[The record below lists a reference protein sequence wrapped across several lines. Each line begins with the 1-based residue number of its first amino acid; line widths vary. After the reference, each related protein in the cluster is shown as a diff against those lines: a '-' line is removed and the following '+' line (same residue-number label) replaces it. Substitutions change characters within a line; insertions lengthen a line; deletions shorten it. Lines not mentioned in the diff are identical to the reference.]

1 MDNEALF
8 FYSIV
13 DREII
18 FIRKELQNLPRD
30 QWTKTKV
37 YQDYRFCNVHRCY
50 DKTFKLLSV
59 LDNILAACG
68 YGNLHPGLRTVLRW
82 LASNDLIEWY
92 ISNLRYNT
100 ELALYIQEANCNHPE
115 HLFAYTL
122 DAYHHDTVKLCT
134 GSFIVKRFGR
144 DYEQMLNYYEVGTKF
159 YEKGIQAPE
168 PMTSKD
174 AVKFFKTNALYCA
187 EFTAYCIVSDWLY
200 LRPEKF
206 TDKYEW
212 TAYGPGA
219 FRGINILT
227 ETTRKTYLANLKQS
241 HTAWK
246 ENANEMLGYILKQTN
261 LTKEELDKLCE
272 DKGYLPMSKLITE
285 PLMLDVEHWLCEFA
299 KYCRGYSRRKYV
311 RSNDTL

>member
-1 MDNEALF
+1 MVDEVLY

-18 FIRKELQNLPRD
+18 FIRKELQKLPQD
-30 QWTKTKV
+30 EWTKTEV
-37 YQDYRFCNVHRCY
+37 YRKYRFCNVHRCY
-50 DKTFKLLSV
+50 DKTFKLLSI
-59 LDNILAACG
+59 LDKLLAAAG

-82 LASNDLIEWY
+82 LAGNDLIEWY
-92 ISNLRYNT
+92 IDNLRYET
-100 ELALYIQEANCNHPE
+100 ELAVYIQEANCGHPE
-115 HLFAYTL
+115 QLFAFTL
-122 DAYHHDTVKLCT
+122 DAYQHDLVKLCT

-144 DYEQMLNYYEVGTKF
+144 DYDQMLSYYKVGTEF
-159 YEKGIQAPE
+159 YEKGIQDPE

-174 AVKFFKTNALYCA
+174 AVKFFKKNAMYCA

-219 FRGINILT
+219 FRGINLLKP
-227 ETTRKTYLANLKQS
+227 TTRKNYIEHLKELHIS
-241 HTAWK
+241 WK
-246 ENANEMLGYILKQTN
+246 ENAPDVLNYILREVGM
-261 LTKEELDKLCE
+261 TKDELDTLCIQN
-272 DKGYLPMSKLITE
+272 GYLPMSKLLLE

-311 RSNDTL
+311 R